1 MSQLIDAKLE
11 RVDKKHAALS
21 SVNQQLMDA
30 LNTYHSLMKE
40 SLQMPYQSG
49 PPHMPSQFP
58 VPPQYQQYGQV
69 PSHDHQQNGGIQP
82 QYPIGTCMPGA
93 GAPIPTSNYVPAS
106 ANYVPTT
113 GPNQH
118 YPAASNAAS
127 GYIPHVPGAQ
137 YGYHQPPSGDIN
149 YSQPQNK

>member
-21 SVNQQLMDA
+21 TVNQQLMDA

-49 PPHMPSQFP
+49 PSQIPSQFP
-58 VPPQYQQYGQV
+58 APPQYQQYGQV
-69 PSHDHQQNGGIQP
+69 PSHGHQQNGMPP

-93 GAPIPTSNYVPAS
+93 GAPVPPNNYVPAS
-106 ANYVPTT
+106 NYVPTT
-113 GPNQH
+113 AGPNPH
-118 YPAASNAAS
+118 YPVASNTTP
-127 GYIPHVPGAQ
+127 GYIPQVQGAQ
-137 YGYHQPPSGDIN
+137 YGYQQPTSVDSN